1 MIRHSV
7 WLLAGILVV
16 LLPCLEVPAD
26 EPLPPA
32 AMATFRGSPFARE
45 LLRLITEDVKK
56 GSADRPTE
64 QRVRG
69 VALVLAHHVG
79 THPENDPLPVR
90 VAVQRAARDLVAAS
104 LSNDANRIDKA
115 ARRLQQGGQVLPF
128 DRVLTAKE
136 IRGDSELE
144 DLHAL
149 FKLRQRGGFGYDGQ
163 PRSGIEIRLMNL
175 ARRPLTPAQLTAESD
190 LLLRLVERTEAITE
204 ATDLFIPEKKQ
215 GQKDPKDWKHW
226 NRHCLTACRELRNA
240 IETRDLR
247 GVRAAATKLTNGC
260 NECHSV
266 FRD

>member
-1 MIRHSV
+1 MILHRA
-7 WLLAGILVV
+7 WCLAGIFVF
-16 LLPCLEVPAD
+16 LLPCLTVTAD

-32 AMATFRGSPFARE
+32 EMATFRGSPLARE
-45 LLRLITEDVKK
+45 LLRIIAEDLKK
-56 GSADRPTE
+56 GSAERSAD

-69 VALVLAHHVG
+69 AALVLAHHVG

-90 VAVQRAARDLVAAS
+90 VGVQRAARDLVTATQ
-104 LSNDANRIDKA
+104 SNDPIWIDRA
-115 ARRLQQGGQVLPF
+115 ARRLQHGGRVLPF

-163 PRSGIEIRLMNL
+163 PRSGIEIRIMTLV
-175 ARRPLTPAQLTAESD
+175 RRPLTADQLAAESD

-204 ATDLFIPEKKQ
+204 ATDLYTPEKKQ
-215 GQKDPKDWKHW
+215 GTKDPKDWKRW
-226 NRHCLTACRELRNA
+226 NQDSLGACRSLRKA
-240 IETRDLR
+240 IETRDVR
-247 GVRAAATKLTNGC
+247 GVRAAATKLFNSCT
-260 NECHSV
+260 ECHGQ